1 MEQRARSIPV
11 GWIVLLAV
19 LAVATYV
26 GLSRHHDGPSAAATP
41 VAMFDPARGTAA
53 ERAESADVRTGIL
66 ALTSPVDVSRLV
78 RHFTIS
84 DDSLTVVVNRAAYEA
99 LGPGDQDR
107 AFVDI
112 STLWGRS
119 YAAHHNGVQDHAL
132 TLDFVDDANQIVHHN
147 MLYPPQ

>member
-1 MEQRARSIPV
+1 MEQRGRSVV
-11 GWIVLLAV
+11 GWMVLLAV

-41 VAMFDPARGTAA
+41 VAMFDASRGTEA

-78 RHFTIS
+78 RHFTIG
-84 DDSLTVVVNRAAYEA
+84 DDVLTVVVNRAAYEA
-99 LGPGDQDR
+99 LAPGDQDR
-107 AFVDI
+107 AFADI
-112 STLWGRS
+112 STLWSRT
-119 YAAHHNGVQDHAL
+119 YAGHHNGVQDRSL
-132 TLDFVDDANQIVHHN
+132 TLDFVDDANQIVHHD